1 MKRTLGVCYY
11 PEHWPKNLWK
21 EDAKRMAEAG
31 LSWVRI
37 GEFAWSKMEP
47 SPGELKFEWLDEI
60 IDILGTAGLSVV
72 LGTPT
77 ATPPRWMLEK
87 HPDML
92 AIDKE
97 GRPRQFGSRRHYCFS
112 HEGYRDECIRIVTLM
127 AERYGKN
134 PHVGAWQTDNEYSC
148 HDTTHSYSD
157 SARSAFKNWLR
168 VRYAGSGNDGDI
180 SALNEAW
187 GNVFWSMEY
196 ENFDQIDLP
205 NLTVTQPNPSHVL
218 DFWRFSSDQV
228 VSFNRLQTEIIKSYS
243 DAPITHNFM
252 GKTTEFDH
260 FKVGDDLDIASWDSY
275 PLGFLEDR
283 VVASDEFKQA
293 FARQGD
299 PDFQA
304 FHHDLYRTVG
314 KGRWWVMEQQ
324 PGPVNWAPYN
334 PSPLPGMIRLW
345 SWEAF
350 AHGAEAVCYFRWRQ
364 APFAQEQMHAGL
376 LRPDSADAPALAE
389 AKEVAREIADAHSVE
404 ECLSEVALLFDYQS
418 DWMWRTLPQGRGLEY
433 FNLIYDNY
441 RALRGLGLSVDILST
456 ENDFSKHKLV
466 VAPGLLYM
474 SDDLKERLSKRDGP
488 TVVGPRSGSSTEN
501 FGINR
506 PLGPNLPNMN
516 VTTTRVETLRPDMPI
531 PLEGG
536 GCVKGWSEALET
548 SDTPF
553 RIMANGDLAAVSAGN
568 ITYLGGWFDDEAL
581 TKVFN
586 EICLKAKIKVIQMP
600 EGLRRRATS
609 KEMFWFNYGAKNVE
623 VEGRSFPPQ
632 SVTRD
637 VI

>member
-11 PEHWPKNLWK
+11 PEHWPKSFWK
-21 EDAKRMAEAG
+21 EDAKRMSEAG

-37 GEFAWSKMEP
+37 GEFAWSKIEP
-47 SPGELKFEWLDEI
+47 SSGDLQFEWLDEVI
-60 IDILGTAGLSVV
+60 EILGSHGLSVV

-77 ATPPRWMLEK
+77 ATPPKWVLEK

-92 AIDKE
+92 ALDKE
-97 GRPRQFGSRRHYCFS
+97 GRPRKFGSRRHYCFS
-112 HEGYRDECIRIVTLM
+112 HQGYREECIRIVTLM
-127 AERYGKN
+127 AERYGAN
-134 PHVGAWQTDNEYSC
+134 PYVGAWQTDNEYAC

-157 SARSAFKNWLR
+157 SARTAFKSWLR
-168 VRYAGSGNDGDI
+168 VQYAGGGNDGDI
-180 SALNEAW
+180 NALNEAW

-218 DFWRFSSDQV
+218 DFRRFSSDQV
-228 VSFNRLQTEIIKSYS
+228 VSFNRLQTDIIKSYS
-243 DAPITHNFM
+243 DAPIAHNFM
-252 GKTTEFDH
+252 GKTTDFDH
-260 FKVGDDLDIASWDSY
+260 FKVGEDLNIASWDSY

-283 VVASDEFKQA
+283 VISSSEFKQA

-304 FHHDLYRTVG
+304 FHHDLYRSVG

-334 PSPLPGMIRLW
+334 PSPLPGMVRLW

-389 AKEVAREIADAHSVE
+389 AKQVANEISAAPSVE
-404 ECLSEVALLFDYQS
+404 ACISEVALLFDYQS
-418 DWMWRTLPQGRGLEY
+418 DWMWQTLPQGRDLEY
-433 FNLIYDNY
+433 FNLVYDNY
-441 RALRGLGLSVDILST
+441 RALRKLGLSIDILST
-456 ENDFSKHKLV
+456 NKDFSEYKLV
-466 VAPGLLYM
+466 VAPGLLHM
-474 SDDLKERLSKRDGP
+474 DEDLKNRLSNRSAP
-488 TVVGPRSGSSTEN
+488 TVIGPRSASSTVN
-501 FGINR
+501 LGVDR
-506 PLGPNLPNMN
+506 PLGPNLPNLN
-516 VTTTRVETLRPDMPI
+516 VVTTRVETLRPDMPI
-531 PLEGG
+531 LLEGG
-536 GCVKGWSEALET
+536 GSVKGWSEALES

-581 TKVFN
+581 MKVFN
-586 EICLKAKIKVIQMP
+586 ELCLKAEIKVIEMP
-600 EGLRRRATS
+600 EGLRRRQTS
-609 KEMFWFNYGAKNVE
+609 KEMFWFNYGTSSVE
-623 VEGRSFPPQ
+623 VVGRIFDPQ

-637 VI
+637 LV

>member
-47 SPGELKFEWLDEI
+47 SPGKLQFEWLDEI
-60 IDILGTAGLSVV
+60 IDILGAARLSVV

-87 HPDML
+87 YPDMI
-92 AIDKE
+92 AVDKE
-97 GRPRQFGSRRHYCFS
+97 GRPRKFGSRRHYCFS
-112 HEGYRDECIRIVTLM
+112 HEGYRDECIRIVTLL

-148 HDTTHSYSD
+148 HGTTHSYSE

-168 VRYAGSGNDGDI
+168 VRYAGNGNEGDI
-180 SALNEAW
+180 VALNEAW

-196 ENFDQIDLP
+196 EKFDQIDLP

-228 VSFNRLQTEIIKSYS
+228 VSFNRIQTEIIKSYS
-243 DAPITHNFM
+243 DAPIAHNFM
-252 GKTTEFDH
+252 GKTTDFDH
-260 FKVGDDLDIASWDSY
+260 FKIGDDLDIASWDSY

-376 LRPDSADAPALAE
+376 LRPDNSNAPALAE
-389 AKEVAREIADAHSVE
+389 AKEVAGEIADAQSVE
-404 ECLSEVALLFDYQS
+404 ECVSEVALLFDYES

-441 RALRGLGLSVDILST
+441 RALRRLGLSIDILSVAD
-456 ENDFSKHKLV
+456 DFSTHKLV
-466 VAPGLLYM
+466 VAPGLSYM
-474 SDDLKERLSKRDGP
+474 SDDLKARLSKRYGQ

-506 PLGPNLPNMN
+506 PLGPNLPNLN
-516 VTTTRVETLRPDMPI
+516 VTTNRVETLRPDMPI

-536 GCVKGWSEALET
+536 GCVKGWNEALET
-548 SDTPF
+548 SDNPF
-553 RIMANGDLAAVSAGN
+553 RIMENGDLAAVSAGN
-568 ITYLGGWFDDEAL
+568 LTYLGGWFDDKAL

-586 EICLKAKIKVIQMP
+586 EICSKAGIKVVEMP
-600 EGLRRRATS
+600 EGLRRRATL

-623 VEGRSFPPQ
+623 FEGRSFAPQ

-637 VI
+637 II

>member
-21 EDAKRMAEAG
+21 EDARRMAEAS

-47 SPGELKFEWLDEI
+47 SPGDLKFEWLDEI
-60 IDILGTAGLSVV
+60 IDILGSAGLSVV

-77 ATPPRWMLEK
+77 ATPPRWILEK

-92 AIDKE
+92 AVDKE
-97 GRPRQFGSRRHYCFS
+97 GRPRKFGSRRHYCFS
-112 HEGYRDECIRIVTLM
+112 NEGYREECVRIVTIM

-168 VRYAGSGNDGDI
+168 VQYPGGGNDGDI

-218 DFWRFSSDQV
+218 DFRRFSSDQV

-243 DAPITHNFM
+243 DAPIAHNFM

-260 FKVGDDLDIASWDSY
+260 FKVGNDLDIASWDSY

-283 VVASDEFKQA
+283 VVASNEFKQA
-293 FARQGD
+293 FTRQGD

-334 PSPLPGMIRLW
+334 PAPLPGMIRLW

-376 LRPDSADAPALAE
+376 LRPDSVDAPALAE
-389 AKEVAREIADAHSVE
+389 ALQVAKEIGDAPNVE
-404 ECLSEVALLFDYQS
+404 ECTSQVALLFDYQS
-418 DWMWRTLPQGRGLEY
+418 DWMWQTLPQGKDLEY

-441 RALRGLGLSVDILST
+441 RALRKLGLSIDILSPS
-456 ENDFSKHKLV
+456 EDLSKYKLV
-466 VAPGLLYM
+466 VAPGLLHM
-474 SDDLKERLSKRDGP
+474 SDDLKKQFSKRNGP
-488 TVVGPRSGSSTEN
+488 TVVGPRSGSSTECL
-501 FGINR
+501 GLAR
-506 PLGPNLPNMN
+506 PLGPNLPNTN

-531 PLEGG
+531 LLEGG
-536 GCVKGWSEALET
+536 GSVKGWNEILES
-548 SDTPF
+548 SDNPF
-553 RIMANGDLAAVSAGN
+553 RIMANGDLAAVSSGN
-568 ITYLGGWFDDEAL
+568 LTYLGGWFDDEAL
-581 TKVFN
+581 TEVFR
-586 EICLKAKIKVIQMP
+586 EICLKAEIAIVEMP
-600 EGLRRRATS
+600 EGLRRRETS
-609 KEMFWFNYGAKNVE
+609 KEMFWFNYGTKNVE
-623 VEGRSFPPQ
+623 VEGRTFPPQ

-637 VI
+637 TI

>member
-1 MKRTLGVCYY
+1 
-11 PEHWPKNLWK
+11 
-21 EDAKRMAEAG
+21 
-31 LSWVRI
+31 
-37 GEFAWSKMEP
+37 
-47 SPGELKFEWLDEI
+47 
-60 IDILGTAGLSVV
+60 
-72 LGTPT
+72 
-77 ATPPRWMLEK
+77 
-87 HPDML
+87 
-92 AIDKE
+92 
-97 GRPRQFGSRRHYCFS
+97 
-112 HEGYRDECIRIVTLM
+112 
-127 AERYGKN
+127 
-134 PHVGAWQTDNEYSC
+134 
-148 HDTTHSYSD
+148 
-157 SARSAFKNWLR
+157 
-168 VRYAGSGNDGDI
+168 
-180 SALNEAW
+180 
-187 GNVFWSMEY
+187 
-196 ENFDQIDLP
+196 
-205 NLTVTQPNPSHVL
+205 
-218 DFWRFSSDQV
+218 
-228 VSFNRLQTEIIKSYS
+228 
-243 DAPITHNFM
+243 M

-456 ENDFSKHKLV
+456 EDDFSKHKLV

-506 PLGPNLPNMN
+506 PLGPNLPNIN

-531 PLEGG
+531 LLEGG